1 MVSHNINLAKEGF
14 QSSSISSK
22 PQYDKMRQFILRI
35 KIPLESDY
43 VYDYKRTGKI
53 VYEIRLN

>member
-22 PQYDKMRQFILRI
+22 PQYDKRGQFILMI
-35 KIPLESDY
+35 KIPLGNDY

-53 VYEIRLN
+53 AYEIRLN